1 MLRSMTGFGSSSS
14 ELDGLQFSVEIRSV
28 NNKYL
33 KTQIRVPDELLSLET
48 ELESALGRRV
58 SRGSLSV
65 TVRQEGAASADSVKV
80 DSELVGQ
87 LVSLLDESA
96 PSGIDRERLIID
108 MAGLLDVPGVLVQE
122 PVSALIERARP
133 VLIRLLEEA
142 CDAMILMREREGLIL
157 RDDLLGFRTSILER
171 LARVEERAPAV
182 IELYQERLRQRMQQ
196 LLEEVGGSVADED
209 LLKEVGI
216 YAERTD
222 ISEEIVR
229 LSGHLDQ
236 FEELVTNESGE
247 PVGRTLDFLSQ
258 EMLREANTIA
268 SKSADSEI
276 SRNIVEIKGL
286 IDRIKEQAANVE

>member
-14 ELDGLQFSVEIRSV
+14 VLDGLQFSVEIRSV

-33 KTQIRVPDELLSLET
+33 KAQIRVPDELLSLEA

-58 SRGSLSV
+58 ARGSLAV

-80 DSELVGQ
+80 DSDLVNQ
-87 LVSLLDESA
+87 LVSLLESSVPEGLA
-96 PSGIDRERLIID
+96 ERCTIDL
-108 MAGLLDVPGVLVQE
+108 AGLLEVPGVLIQE

-133 VLIRLLEEA
+133 VLLELLGEA
-142 CDAMILMREREGLIL
+142 CDAMIAMREREGLIL
-157 RDDLLGFRTSILER
+157 RDDLLGFRESILER
-171 LARVEERAPAV
+171 LTRVEARAPMV
-182 IELYQERLRQRMQQ
+182 IEQYQQRLRQRMEQ
-196 LLEEVGGSVADED
+196 LLEDVGGSVAQED

-236 FEELVTNESGE
+236 FKELISNESGD

-268 SKSADSEI
+268 SKSADGEI

-286 IDRIKEQAANVE
+286 IDRIKEQSANVE